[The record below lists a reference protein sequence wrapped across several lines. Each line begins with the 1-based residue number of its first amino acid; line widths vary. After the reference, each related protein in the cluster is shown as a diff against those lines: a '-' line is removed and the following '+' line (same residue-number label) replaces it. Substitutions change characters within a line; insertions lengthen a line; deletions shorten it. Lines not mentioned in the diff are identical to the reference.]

1 MSFRRRIAHTH
12 STGLTRREILQVGY
26 SGAMGLA
33 LPALFAN
40 RAQAAAA
47 ASAAAPPRDGKKMLL
62 VWTTGAMSHHD
73 TVDMKPDAPA
83 EVRGEFK
90 PAATSIPGFQ
100 MCEHM
105 PELIKH
111 ADKFAVVRSFA
122 HKDNN
127 HLMST
132 HHVLTGQF
140 QPGAFF
146 DKIASRTD
154 WPNYAGAYDY
164 FRPRHDGIPN
174 GVNLPTFMQQP
185 PLIWPGQHAGLL
197 GATHDPWQITS
208 DPNSSDFKVDSLT
221 LSPGLDVDRVSGR
234 HGLLGDLNRQ
244 RERLSRS
251 SAGIRMT
258 SEQELAY
265 NILTSRKLADA
276 FKVDQETDAMRDNY
290 GRHTTGQSLLLA
302 RRLLE
307 VGVPVVQVNVGNA
320 QNWDNHSKIF
330 PTLKDRLLPPLDKG
344 MGALLSD
351 LSDRGM
357 LDDTFVVLIGEFGR
371 TPKINKDAG
380 RDHWG
385 PCFSGLFAGGGVKG
399 GQVIGKT
406 DPHGSYPI
414 SHPYSPEDIG
424 ATVYTVLGIDPA
436 SEMYDRFNRPIRLN
450 SGTPIAPLFG

>member
-1 MSFRRRIAHTH
+1 
-12 STGLTRREILQVGY
+12 
-26 SGAMGLA
+26 
-33 LPALFAN
+33 
-40 RAQAAAA
+40 
-47 ASAAAPPRDGKKMLL
+47 
-62 VWTTGAMSHHD
+62 
-73 TVDMKPDAPA
+73 
-83 EVRGEFK
+83 
-90 PAATSIPGFQ
+90 
-100 MCEHM
+100 
-105 PELIKH
+105 
-111 ADKFAVVRSFA
+111 
-122 HKDNN
+122 
-127 HLMST
+127 
-132 HHVLTGQF
+132 
-140 QPGAFF
+140 
-146 DKIASRTD
+146 
-154 WPNYAGAYDY
+154 
-164 FRPRHDGIPN
+164 
-174 GVNLPTFMQQP
+174 
-185 PLIWPGQHAGLL
+185 
-197 GATHDPWQITS
+197 
-208 DPNSSDFKVDSLT
+208 
-221 LSPGLDVDRVSGR
+221 
-234 HGLLGDLNRQ
+234 
-244 RERLSRS
+244 
-251 SAGIRMT
+251 MT

-265 NILTSRKLADA
+265 NILTSRKLSDA
-276 FKVDQETDAMRDNY
+276 FKVDQGTDAMRDNY